1 MHGMLNEQIVPDSE
15 ILERAGS
22 IASDLLGD
30 IDRKIADP
38 DARHAALLDRVL
50 AYAARAE
57 QRIAEQERR
66 IAFLE
71 GLSSSDELTGL
82 LNRRGFT
89 HQLNRVLA
97 MARRYGETGVLIY
110 CDLDNLKQVNDA
122 WGHAGGDALIRAAA
136 HTFITSVR
144 ESDVV
149 GRLGGDEFGIVL
161 IQTSLRNGAKR
172 ARTLQW
178 LIDRTCI
185 SIGGVEL
192 LVKASMGVEPY
203 GPEDSAEDLLRR
215 ADMAMYDIKRRKRA
229 APPKLA
235 AE

>member
-1 MHGMLNEQIVPDSE
+1 MQAMLKEQVSHDPA

-22 IASDLLGD
+22 IANDLLGD
-30 IDRKIADP
+30 IERRIADP

-50 AYAARAE
+50 AYAAKAE

-71 GLSSSDELTGL
+71 GLSSTDELTGL

-97 MARRYGETGVLIY
+97 TARRYGETGVLIY
-110 CDLDNLKQVNDA
+110 CDLDNLKQVNDG
-122 WGHAGGDALIRAAA
+122 WGHAAGDDLIRAAA
-136 HTFITSVR
+136 NTFLTSVR

-149 GRLGGDEFGIVL
+149 GRLGGDEFGVIL
-161 IQTSLRNGAKR
+161 LQTTFRNGAKR

-178 LIDRTCI
+178 LIDRTRI
-185 SIGGVEL
+185 AAGGVEV

-203 GPEDSAEDLLRR
+203 GPEDTAEDLLRR
-215 ADMAMYDIKRRKRA
+215 ADMAMYDIKRRKRTGS
-229 APPKLA
+229 PKIA

>member
-1 MHGMLNEQIVPDSE
+1 MTATADTAAFTPEPE

-22 IASDLLGD
+22 IASVLLGH
-30 IDRKIADP
+30 DRSEPGPAP
-38 DARHAALLDRVL
+38 GLLDRVL

-71 GLSSSDELTGL
+71 GLSATDELTGL

-89 HQLNRVLA
+89 QQLNRVLA
-97 MARRYGETGVLIY
+97 LSRRYGETGVLIY
-110 CDLDNLKQVNDA
+110 CDLDNLKEVNDT
-122 WGHAGGDALIRAAA
+122 WGHEAGDRLLRCAA
-136 HTFITSVR
+136 HTFLSSVR

-149 GRLGGDEFGIVL
+149 GRLGGDEFAVIL
-161 IQTSLRNGAKR
+161 IQTNLRNGAKR

-178 LIDRTCI
+178 LIERAGI
-185 SIGGVEL
+185 SIGSVEV
-192 LVKASMGVEPY
+192 LVRASMGIEPY
-203 GPEDSAEDLLRR
+203 GPEDSVEDLLRR
-215 ADMAMYDIKRRKRA
+215 ADMAMYEIKRRKRA
-229 APPKLA
+229 GPRRAA